1 MPNTPKVNRDAA
13 YESPAPM
20 KHSGGR
26 PGGPITGVRPIKVT
40 GRDPRTGSPSRTRS
54 PGRAHR

>member
-13 YESPAPM
+13 YEPPAPM

-26 PGGPITGVRPIKVT
+26 PGGKIPGVRQIKVT
-40 GRDPRTGSPSRTRS
+40 GRDPRAGKPARAKS